1 MAIAALVEISALA
14 IVPSRIIVDVTVP
27 VSPVVTAVPVT
38 AGRVI
43 VVVPAVA
50 FALRT
55 VVPDVEPL
63 NVAPPEEIT
72 GVVKDGLV
80 PKDVSEEPVTP
91 EPSVVAD
98 RTDTP
103 LISYT
108 FPVTTLRSSDDVHAV
123 AVFDQVNVL
132 SVVPFRVIPPPSAV
146 VLVGDAIVPSSI
158 FLSDTVIV
166 LALIIVLVP
175 ETVRFPPTV
184 TFPFSDVLPDA
195 LPMANVVAAPAM
207 LTVVAVVLTKSNDAL
222 DVVIDVLI
230 FGLVLNMRVPVPL
243 SSVTTLIKLAELG
256 VARNVATLAPRPLTP
271 VEIGSDVPLL
281 KLTDCGVPRIG
292 VTRVGE
298 LENTNTPVPVSS
310 ETTPAS

>member
-1 MAIAALVEISALA
+1 MFPAVPVAIFERAILAEALISALR
-14 IVPSRIIVDVTVP
+14 IVPSRIIVDVTVLA
-27 VSPVVTAVPVT
+27 SPVVTTVPVV

-72 GVVKDGLV
+72 GVVNAGLV
-80 PKDVSEEPVTP
+80 PKDVNEEPVTP
-91 EPSVVAD
+91 EPSALAD
-98 RTDTP
+98 RTDVP

-108 FPVTTLRSSDDVHAV
+108 FPVTRLKSSDDVQAAV
-123 AVFDQVNVL
+123 EFDQVKVL

-146 VLVGDAIVPSSI
+146 VLVGDPIVPSSI

-166 LALIIVLVP
+166 LALMIVLVP
-175 ETVRFPPTV
+175 ETVKFPPTV
-184 TFPFSDVLPDA
+184 TLPFSDVLPDA
-195 LPMANVVAAPAM
+195 LPIFNVVAAPAK
-207 LTVVAVVLTKSNDAL
+207 LTVVAVALIKLKDAL

-230 FGLVLNMRVPVPL
+230 FGLVLNTRVPVPL
-243 SSVTTLIKLAELG
+243 SSVTALIKLVELG

-271 VEIGSDVPLL
+271 VEIGSDVPLV
-281 KLTDCGVPRIG
+281 KLTD
-292 VTRVGE
+292 
-298 LENTNTPVPVSS
+298 
-310 ETTPAS
+310 